1 MLDATS
7 SDQQPLRVL
16 PISPGIAL
24 GPIRLLD
31 RIEESRVPQPER
43 SHIQAEQLTGERQIL
58 QQALATAEVELND
71 LYERVTDTVG
81 QAEAEIFTAQKF
93 MLRDPDLLDE
103 VEALMARQFFSA
115 TSAWRLAIEQ
125 QSELLAA
132 LPDATL
138 SARAAD
144 VRDMGTR
151 VLSHL
156 QAIVSGTSSS
166 KQSASVRQVPALIVA
181 RDLTPSQTARLDPA
195 SILGICTVEGGP
207 TTHAAIIAR
216 ALEIPAIAGLDA
228 QVLASLREGQQLAI
242 DGGRGLVYLHFDDMQ
257 RSQLAAAMAEQQS
270 KKNARD
276 IAYWRTR
283 PGETADG
290 HTVPIYANVGDVA
303 GAREAAEQ
311 GAQGIGLLRTEFLL
325 AQYPSMPED
334 GVRFSGEIST
344 QSMDLLA
351 GQRITFPDEQEQF
364 ASYRELFQNFA
375 SQALFHKTI
384 VARTLDVGA
393 DKPFPALERMLGE
406 WKETNPALG
415 LRGARI
421 HLLHTELL
429 RQQIRALLRAAGET
443 AIDLRIMFP
452 MIATV
457 EETRR
462 MKQVLEEARAEL
474 SQAGVAQPQNVAVGI
489 MIETPA
495 AVWLADALA
504 REVDFFSIGANDL
517 FQYTLA
523 ADRTNS
529 RVMGMFAGL
538 EPALWRSIN
547 HVLQAARIHEIPV
560 AVCGEIAADPRYG
573 PLLVGLGIDEL
584 SVSPPALARV
594 KEALHQHDLSYWQ
607 SKAQALLQAETAAE
621 IEELL

>member
-1 MLDATS
+1 MADTTS
-7 SDQQPLRVL
+7 SRPTPLRVL

-24 GPIRLLD
+24 GPLRLLD
-31 RIEESRVPQPER
+31 CLEEPSEEPQAD
-43 SHIQAEQLTGERQIL
+43 SHIQPAHLDSERQRL
-58 QQALATAEVELND
+58 QQVLNAAETELD
-71 LYERVTDTVG
+71 ELHERVARTVG
-81 QAEAEIFTAQKF
+81 QAEAEIFTAQKL
-93 MLRDPDLLDE
+93 MLRDPDLLAVVDE
-103 VEALMARQFFSA
+103 LMVQQLFSA
-115 TSAWRLAIEQ
+115 ESAWHQAIEQ

-138 SARAAD
+138 AARALD
-144 VRDMGTR
+144 VRDMGAR

-156 QAIVSGTSSS
+156 QSSAGSTTSA
-166 KQSASVRQVPALIVA
+166 QPGDVRQEPALIVA

-216 ALEIPAIAGLDA
+216 ALEIPAVAGLDA
-228 QVLASLREGQQLAI
+228 VTLANLRDGQHLAI
-242 DGGRGLVYLHFDDMQ
+242 DGGRGLVYLQLDENQ
-257 RSQLAAAMAEQQS
+257 RAELSSAMAEQQR
-270 KKNARD
+270 KKSARD
-276 IAYWRTR
+276 TASWRAR

-290 HTVPIYANVGDVA
+290 QPVLIYANVGDAA
-303 GAREAAEQ
+303 GAREAAQQ
-311 GAQGIGLLRTEFLL
+311 GAQGIGLLRTEFL
-325 AQYPSMPED
+325 
-334 GVRFSGEIST
+334 F
-344 QSMDLLA
+344 
-351 GQRITFPDEQEQF
+351 GQRAVFPTEQEQF
-364 ASYRELFQNFA
+364 ESYLELFRVFA
-375 SQALFHKTI
+375 KEALFHKSI
-384 VARTLDVGA
+384 VARTLDAGA
-393 DKPFPALERMLGE
+393 DKPFPALEPLLGE
-406 WKETNPALG
+406 WKEANPALG

-421 HLLHTELL
+421 HLLHEDLL
-429 RQQIRALLRAAGET
+429 LQQLRALLHAAGE
-443 AIDLRIMFP
+443 AEIDLQIMFP
-452 MIATV
+452 MIATL

-462 MKQVLEEARAEL
+462 MKHTLEQARAEL
-474 SQAGVAQPQNVAVGI
+474 RSSGLAQPRSVPVGI

-529 RVMGMFAGL
+529 RVMGLFGGL

-560 AVCGEIAADPRYG
+560 AVCGEIAADTRYG
-573 PLLVGLGIDEL
+573 PLLAGLGIDEL

-594 KEALHQHDLSYWQ
+594 KEALHQHELGYWQ

-621 IEELL
+621 IEALL